1 MEGLVRGCSA
11 STGSGSPVRCGL
23 SSVYGFW
30 RGFELDVLGDGG
42 SG

>member
-1 MEGLVRGCSA
+1 MVRGCSV

-30 RGFELDVLGDGG
+30 RGLELDVLGDGG